1 MDIMGP
7 CRGGAVLVENFIPSD
22 GRLLGILAV
31 PKPDG
36 QTLAVR
42 GSGILDLTDTMENGF
57 VYFDLPEGAY
67 RLFYLIYHQN
77 RGRKRSL
84 YESDRFLICQG
95 IVG

>member
-7 CRGGAVLVENFIPSD
+7 CRSGAVLVENFIPSD

-42 GSGILDLTDTMENGF
+42 GKRHFWILQIPWKTVLCT
-57 VYFDLPEGAY
+57 FDLPEGAY
-67 RLFYLIYHQN
+67 RLLSYLPPEPGAEEI
-77 RGRKRSL
+77 
-84 YESDRFLICQG
+84 I
-95 IVG
+95 I